1 MASHRT
7 TPTHSTVPSAVPA
20 TRPSRT
26 PPAAPSAPAASQ
38 QGLKR
43 AALYARVS
51 TEKQE
56 REETV
61 ASQVDLLYQAAAASG
76 YDIAPTSVFIDEGV
90 SGARLDRPALDRLRD
105 LAAEGAFEMLMVTV
119 PDRLARRYAYQVL
132 LVEEFTR
139 CGCEV
144 VFVQHGLGASPEEQM
159 LLQMQGVFAEYE
171 RALIQERTR
180 QGRLFAARQGRVN
193 WGNPPL
199 WLHLHPQNPINEAEA
214 EVVRLIHRWCV
225 EEQCS
230 SYTIQRRLTA
240 QGIVPRKARQGRW
253 AQSSIIE
260 ILRDSLYKGEAY
272 YNRTQAREAHQPYG
286 RRGRHDRVPGNT
298 QGRTRR
304 PPSEWIAVPVPAIID
319 PETWER
325 AQGQLRQNQER
336 AQRHTTPHRYLLRSL
351 LVCGHCSRR
360 MVGSWSA
367 LGGRYICAL
376 RYPRHVPGACPG
388 RSLGAPTIEQTVWE
402 HVQALL
408 ADPEV
413 LRQQYEQGRGDPA
426 VDVRAEHERAR
437 LERKL
442 TALEREK
449 ARLLDAYQAEVIELT
464 ELAERRERLTEQ
476 GQQLRARVQEIEQQ
490 RLDRAAELRL
500 LEGVDTFCTSIR
512 DAMVAPSF
520 EVKQKVLQLVVQR
533 IVVEDHRIT
542 IEHVVPSGPIRL
554 QPEHHA
560 HAGPGTSHTPLR
572 GLSGTPAVC
581 TGPGMPHPRAPA
593 AADECHTPGP
603 GEDKYASRYPAPRAH
618 RDRTHGES
626 LF

>member
-7 TPTHSTVPSAVPA
+7 TSAHPAAIPSAVPA
-20 TRPSRT
+20 VRPRSTRM
-26 PPAAPSAPAASQ
+26 PAATSPVPTA
-38 QGLKR
+38 GKRVLKR
-43 AALYARVS
+43 TALYARVS

-56 REETV
+56 REDTV
-61 ASQVDLLYQAAAASG
+61 ASQVDLLYKAAAASG

-105 LAAEGAFEMLMVTV
+105 LAAEGAFEVLLVTV

-144 VFVQHGLGASPEEQM
+144 IFVQHGLGASPEEQM

-180 QGRLFAARQGRVN
+180 RGRLFAARQGRVN
-193 WGNPPL
+193 WGNPPYGYTYMRKTPTTPQ
-199 WLHLHPQNPINEAEA
+199 HLVINEAEA
-214 EVVRLIHRWCV
+214 EVVRLIYRWCV
-225 EEQCS
+225 EEQLS
-230 SYTIQRRLTA
+230 SYAIQRRLTA
-240 QGIVPRKARQGRW
+240 QGIVPRTARHGRW

-286 RRGRHDRVPGNT
+286 RRSRKDRVPGNT

-304 PPSEWIAVPVPAIID
+304 PSSEWIAVPVPPILD

-325 AQGQLRQNQER
+325 AQGQLRQNQIR

-351 LVCGHCSRR
+351 LVCGRCGRR

-367 LGGRYICAL
+367 PGGRYICAL
-376 RYPRHVPGACPG
+376 RYPRHVPGACAG
-388 RSLGAPTIEQTVWE
+388 RSLSAPTIEQRVWA
-402 HVQALL
+402 HVQTLL
-408 ADPEV
+408 ADPDV
-413 LRQQYEQGRGDPA
+413 LRHQYEQGRGDPA

-442 TALEREK
+442 AALEREK
-449 ARLLDAYQAEVIELT
+449 TRLLDAYQAEVIELP
-464 ELAERRERLTEQ
+464 ELAERRQRLTEQ
-476 GQQLRARVQEIEQQ
+476 GQLLRARVQEIEQQ
-490 RLDRAAELRL
+490 RQDRAAELRL
-500 LEGVDTFCTSIR
+500 LEGVEAFCAGIR
-512 DAMVAPSF
+512 DAMVAPAF

-554 QPEHHA
+554 QPEHHV
-560 HAGPGTSHTPLR
+560 TRKLR
-572 GLSGTPAVC
+572 FRL
-581 TGPGMPHPRAPA
+581 
-593 AADECHTPGP
+593 
-603 GEDKYASRYPAPRAH
+603 
-618 RDRTHGES
+618 
-626 LF
+626 